1 MKTIQDSDCDQ
12 SALCTNEL
20 QFNSL
25 FAHTCSYLPKHPYRH
40 TKVVT
45 QVSADSI
52 INLSGGRSLPFIPHT
67 LINSL
72 YNMYVLETHQN
83 FDKER
88 SIRHSNVSSR
98 LRNSLGQVKLNTGH
112 FSPQL
117 HCLPNIDN

>member
-12 SALCTNEL
+12 H
-20 QFNSL
+20 
-25 FAHTCSYLPKHPYRH
+25 FAQTCSFLPKHPYRN
-40 TKVVT
+40 TQVVT

-52 INLSGGRSLPFIPHT
+52 INLFGGRSLPFIPHT

-83 FDKER
+83 FEEFCASNENLNKER

-98 LRNSLGQVKLNTGH
+98 LRNSLGRVKLNAGH
-112 FSPQL
+112 FSSQL
-117 HCLPNIDN
+117 HCLSNIDN

>member
-12 SALCTNEL
+12 H
-20 QFNSL
+20 
-25 FAHTCSYLPKHPYRH
+25 FAHTCTCSYLPKHPYQH

-52 INLSGGRSLPFIPHT
+52 INLFGGRSLPFIPHI

-72 YNMYVLETHQN
+72 YNMYVLKTHQN
-83 FDKER
+83 CKEFWTSNENLNKER

-98 LRNSLGQVKLNTGH
+98 LRNSLGQVKLNAEH
-112 FSPQL
+112 FSSQL
-117 HCLPNIDN
+117 HCLSNIDN

>member
-12 SALCTNEL
+12 H
-20 QFNSL
+20 

-52 INLSGGRSLPFIPHT
+52 INLFGGRSLPFIPHT

-72 YNMYVLETHQN
+72 YNMCFENPSKFRRILYEQR
-83 FDKER
+83 E
-88 SIRHSNVSSR
+88 
-98 LRNSLGQVKLNTGH
+98 
-112 FSPQL
+112 PQQGEV
-117 HCLPNIDN
+117 NKAQ